1 MVDYLLQRM
10 LSLLLRSD
18 LSTSTSLCL
27 QHYLERIFPTSVLH
41 LQSLFIF
48 NLYFVQFPVQRFPP
62 WIIYAISVRQYWTRR
77 LAPWPQMIRLI
88 PRLIHWEKTWWSPKE
103 NTFNEIETLLRLF
116 EKGNKLTCRIFR
128 TFFKIF
134 GNKFEIFG
142 KKTREFPETY
152 SGEYKWY
159 LSPVIEVPPFV
170 PVSTSFN
177 SSTAKLV
184 LPPELGL

>member
-1 MVDYLLQRM
+1 MVDYLLQSM
-10 LSLLLRSD
+10 LSLLLQCD

-27 QHYLERIFPTSVLH
+27 QHYLETISPTSVLH

-48 NLYFVQFPVQRFPP
+48 NLYFVQFPVQRFRPC
-62 WIIYAISVRQYWTRR
+62 IIYAISVRQYWTRR

-88 PRLIHWEKTWWSPKE
+88 PRLILWEKKWWSPKE
-103 NTFNEIETLLRLF
+103 NTFNEIETLRLF

-134 GNKFEIFG
+134 RNKFEIFG
-142 KKTREFPETY
+142 KKNPEFPETY

-159 LSPVIEVPPFV
+159 LSPAI
-170 PVSTSFN
+170 
-177 SSTAKLV
+177 
-184 LPPELGL
+184 

>member
-1 MVDYLLQRM
+1 MFSV
-10 LSLLLRSD
+10 LSL
-18 LSTSTSLCL
+18 TSLL
-27 QHYLERIFPTSVLH
+27 PSRDRNKYGGIWGWSIIFFKGCSLCYCDPIYRRVL
-41 LQSLFIF
+41 LFVCSITCKQFFLPQFYIF

-142 KKTREFPETY
+142 KKKTRISRNIF
-152 SGEYKWY
+152 WW
-159 LSPVIEVPPFV
+159 I
-170 PVSTSFN
+170 
-177 SSTAKLV
+177 
-184 LPPELGL
+184 

>member
-1 MVDYLLQRM
+1 MAGCGDGRLTSKDALFATAMRFIDEYF
-10 LSLLLRSD
+10 SLFAALPRNN
-18 LSTSTSLCL
+18 
-27 QHYLERIFPTSVLH
+27 FPTSVLH

-48 NLYFVQFPVQRFPP
+48 NLYFVQFPVQRFRPC
-62 WIIYAISVRQYWTRR
+62 IIYAISVRQYWTRR

-88 PRLIHWEKTWWSPKE
+88 PRLILWEKKWWSPKE
-103 NTFNEIETLLRLF
+103 NTFNEIETLRLF

-134 GNKFEIFG
+134 RNKFEIFG

-159 LSPVIEVPPFV
+159 LSPVI
-170 PVSTSFN
+170 
-177 SSTAKLV
+177 
-184 LPPELGL
+184 